1 MWGGRA
7 IYLSTNQEDKM
18 EQPGV
23 NDSKIP
29 RGLGIITNEH
39 IFRIIDKIQ
48 KRLDRL
54 EDKIF
59 TVESPPKIP
68 NIMEDKKIK
77 KVKDK

>member
-1 MWGGRA
+1 MEK
-7 IYLSTNQEDKM
+7 QE
-18 EQPGV
+18 V
-23 NDSKIP
+23 NDSAIP

-48 KRLDRL
+48 KRLDKL

-59 TVESPPKIP
+59 TVESPPVNINKTP
-68 NIMEDKKIK
+68 NIMEDKQVK